1 MKMSELCQIEK
12 YKSPSDTPPKAA
24 KGGGEIKLENIMY
37 IIVK

>member
-24 KGGGEIKLENIMY
+24 SGGGGGEKKKKKTQN
-37 IIVK
+37 